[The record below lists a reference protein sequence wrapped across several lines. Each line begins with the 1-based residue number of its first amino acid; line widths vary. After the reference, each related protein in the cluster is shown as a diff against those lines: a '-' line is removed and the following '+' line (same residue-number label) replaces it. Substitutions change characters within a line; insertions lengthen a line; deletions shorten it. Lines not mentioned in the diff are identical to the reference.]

1 MARNSL
7 LAAILLVLLSAC
19 GSSHR
24 QIDSVEGIHALYAPW
39 DGLEDNTVFHCFRD
53 GGTLYFFYE
62 VEDES
67 LTLTE
72 NFRGEADVEP
82 EDRVEIFFSST
93 YDLTETYYCAE
104 IDPLGRVMDYS
115 CRYYAEM
122 DYGWNFKTLESWG
135 RITDNGYIVGGKI
148 ALREL
153 SELGIDV
160 RKTFYMGVFRA
171 DFRPDR
177 SVNWYSYVKTGDKAP
192 NFHKPGV
199 LFPVIIK

>member
-7 LAAILLVLLSAC
+7 LTAISFVLLSAC
-19 GSSHR
+19 SPSYRH
-24 QIDSVEGIHALYAPW
+24 IDSVKGLHALYAPW
-39 DGLEDNTVFHCFRD
+39 DGLEDNTVFHCFNDD
-53 GGTLYFFYE
+53 GMLYFFYE
-62 VEDES
+62 VEDSS

-93 YDLTETYYCAE
+93 YDLKETYYCAE

-115 CRYYAEM
+115 CRYYSEM

-135 RITDNGYIVGGKI
+135 KVTDKGYFVGGKI
-148 ALREL
+148 ALQEL
-153 SELGIDV
+153 YELGIDI
-160 RKTFYMGVFRA
+160 RKPFYMGVFRA
-171 DFRPDR
+171 DFRPDG
-177 SVNWYSYVKTGDKAP
+177 SVNWYSYVKTDDKAP

-199 LFPVIIK
+199 LFQVRIK